1 MNEDEKCCGSF
12 NQEHDV
18 YYNAETDCIDEDDSW
33 FFNFTSAL
41 TLDTEPSLPVK
52 EVRKPDF
59 VDISDRRPSQRTEKL
74 TRSTAGKQTH
84 LRPQIISGNRGHG
97 KSALT
102 LYLEDKNALYDSYR
116 AKYLSRIAP
125 SPPEQEDPQ
134 IKKHLDDIEAVKI
147 AIRVRWNAVK

>member
-1 MNEDEKCCGSF
+1 MNEGDKKSCGSF
-12 NQEHDV
+12 NQEQNVD
-18 YYNAETDCIDEDDSW
+18 YNAETDCINEDNSW
-33 FFNFTSAL
+33 FFNFTL
-41 TLDTEPSLPVK
+41 ETEPSLPVK
-52 EVRKPDF
+52 EVRKPVL

-125 SPPEQEDPQ
+125 SPPEPEDPQ
-134 IKKHLDDIEAVKI
+134 IKKHWEDIEAVKI